1 MDSSTAIL
9 VAGAA
14 ILVAAALIAWFFF
27 RKRRTEMLRSRFGP
41 EYDRAVAASGDPRRA
56 EARLA
61 ERTRRVGKLELRA
74 VPEAERAR
82 FAERWRKTQA
92 QFVDDPEGA
101 VADSEL
107 LIQQIMRARGY
118 PVGDFEQRAADL
130 SVDHAAVVQNYR
142 AARGIALRNRRG
154 EASTEDL
161 RQALVYDRNLFEE
174 LLESPVAIHQKE
186 ATHG

>member
-9 VAGAA
+9 VAGAVV
-14 ILVAAALIAWFFF
+14 LVAAAIVAWFFL
-27 RKRRTEMLRSRFGP
+27 RKRRTEKLRRRFGP
-41 EYDRAVAASGDPRRA
+41 EYDRAVAAAGDPRRA

-61 ERTRRVGKLELRA
+61 DRERRVEKLELRTI
-74 VPEAERAR
+74 PEGERVQFAAR
-82 FAERWRKTQA
+82 WKKTQA
-92 QFVDDPEGA
+92 RFVDDPSGA
-101 VADSEL
+101 VADGEI
-107 LIQQIMRARGY
+107 LIQEIMKARGY

-142 AARGIALRNRRG
+142 AARDIAVRNRKG

-174 LLESPVAIHQKE
+174 LLEAPVSVTRKE
-186 ATHG
+186 ARHG

>member
-14 ILVAAALIAWFFF
+14 ILVAAGVVAWSFL
-27 RKRRTEMLRSRFGP
+27 RKRRTEMLRGRFGP
-41 EYDRAVAASGDPRRA
+41 EYDRAVAAA
-56 EARLA
+56 ATLA
-61 ERTRRVGKLELRA
+61 APKPGVANRTRRVKKLELRA
-74 VPEAERAR
+74 VPDAERAR
-82 FAERWRKTQA
+82 FAERWKKTQA

-101 VADSEL
+101 VADSEV
-107 LIQQIMRARGY
+107 LIKEIMRARGY

-142 AARGIALRNRRG
+142 AARDIALRNRRG

-161 RQALVYDRNLFEE
+161 RKALVYDRNLFEE

-186 ATHG
+186 ASHG

>member
-1 MDSSTAIL
+1 MDSSTAVL
-9 VAGAA
+9 VVGAV
-14 ILVAAALIAWFFF
+14 ILVAAAVIAWFFF
-27 RKRRTEMLRSRFGP
+27 RKWRTEKLRRRFGP

-61 ERTRRVGKLELRA
+61 ERTRRVEKLELRA
-74 VPEAERAR
+74 VPEAEKAR

-101 VADSEL
+101 VADGEV

-142 AARGIALRNRRG
+142 AARAIALRNRRG